1 MKKFL
6 AIIILG
12 LCFVTQSQANDIRDW
27 KIEGMSV
34 GDSLLDYFSEEEIK
48 NKINSNYYK
57 NKKFT
62 SVEFIN
68 DTRFKTYGNVEINYL
83 TKDNNYIIESIS
95 GVILCPKNFFK
106 CEDLRKD
113 IKSDI
118 SEQFKNLKK
127 ESNNKTHPAD
137 KSGNSKVSHDL
148 YSYKNGDMI
157 VIELINWSEK
167 ITQMNRWTDNVSLN
181 VRTNKFNQF
190 LNIAFK

>member
-1 MKKFL
+1 
-6 AIIILG
+6 
-12 LCFVTQSQANDIRDW
+12 
-27 KIEGMSV
+27 MS
-34 GDSLLDYFSEEEIK
+34 
-48 NKINSNYYK
+48 
-57 NKKFT
+57 
-62 SVEFIN
+62 
-68 DTRFKTYGNVEINYL
+68 
-83 TKDNNYIIESIS
+83 
-95 GVILCPKNFFK
+95 KNFFK

-127 ESNNKTHPAD
+127 KSYNKTHSAD
-137 KSGNSKVSHDL
+137 KSGNSKVYHDL

-190 LNIAFK
+190 LRIAFK